1 MCVGLEQNHVCVCA
15 RKSLKNSSAETTTL
29 LYTELSVQ
37 SGASRFTSE
46 TFHNDLVASI
56 DFIAMV
62 N

>member
-1 MCVGLEQNHVCVCA
+1 MSLCMMCSKVCKARMLLE
-15 RKSLKNSSAETTTL
+15 L
-29 LYTELSVQ
+29 LSVR

-46 TFHNDLVASI
+46 TFHNDLDIFI